1 MALVN
6 ILCMSLSEIWGNVH
20 FKMYSQ
26 TNHHHHLAAG
36 LLGYMGVMFFLVKSF
51 ESANLL
57 YVSAMWEGMITV
69 FGSIVAYF
77 FLGERFE
84 SAIQY
89 WGLVLGLVA
98 MLMVH
103 AGGKRAH

>member
-1 MALVN
+1 MAMVS

-20 FKMYSQ
+20 LKLFSQ
-26 TNHHHHLAAG
+26 TNKHHHLAAG
-36 LLGYMGVMFFLVKSF
+36 LLGYMGVIFFLIRSF
-51 ESANLL
+51 ESANML

-69 FGSIVAYF
+69 LGSIVAYVV
-77 FLGERFE
+77 LGERFD